1 MKTTVSIWP
10 GDEAY
15 RRLLEAI
22 QIFKEI
28 HGSYDTTKFL
38 QQEITRETVVREYHA
53 SRYQVL
59 AAEQAAKQAN
69 ELLAIATDVLG
80 FYADKDNWKTGD
92 GKGVFSAVSK
102 DKGRA
107 ATQALEA
114 IIGGQPDEQQ
124 GVDDS
129 EDE

>member
-10 GDEAY
+10 ADEAY

-53 SRYQVL
+53 SRAAVV
-59 AAEQAAKQAN
+59 AAEEAAKQSM
-69 ELLAIATDVLG
+69 ELLAIATDVLE
-80 FYADKDNWKTGD
+80 FYADKNNYKLVNGAAP
-92 GKGVFSAVSK
+92 VLR
-102 DKGRA
+102 DKGRTA
-107 ATQALEA
+107 VQALEA
-114 IIGGQPDEQQ
+114 ISSTAPQQ
-124 GVDDS
+124 SETADDN